1 MRERTVYL
9 TDSDLIFNRYLTEAF
24 ENLNVIYPN
33 SYSDHVV
40 SDYVIINNDS
50 GLKDKSLNARF
61 CFVNM
66 DNKVKGDIRVSG
78 TLVTYGI
85 GIKNTVTVSSIE
97 ENNFVYCLQ
106 SYIYI
111 NNEETIEPQEIPI
124 NIEIH
129 NDTHLYALLVSIT
142 IALIEGMNGKEIEK
156 KLSKKYL
163 SI

>member
-1 MRERTVYL
+1 MRERTVFL
-9 TDSDLIFNRYLTEAF
+9 SDSDLIFERYLTEAI

-33 SYSDHVV
+33 SYNDHAV
-40 SDYVIINNDS
+40 SDYVIINNAT
-50 GLKDKSLNARF
+50 GLKDKALKTRF

-66 DNKVKGDIRVSG
+66 DNKVEGDIRISG

-85 GIKNTVTVSSIE
+85 GTKNTVTVSSIE
-97 ENNFVYCLQ
+97 ENNFVYCIQ
-106 SYIYI
+106 SYLDK

-124 NIEIH
+124 NIEIY